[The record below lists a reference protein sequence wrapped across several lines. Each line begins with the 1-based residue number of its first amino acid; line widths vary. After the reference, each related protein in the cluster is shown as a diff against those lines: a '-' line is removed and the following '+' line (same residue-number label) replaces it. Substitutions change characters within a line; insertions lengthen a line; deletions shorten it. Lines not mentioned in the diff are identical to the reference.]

1 MPFATSYKVNIQSTR
16 RCNVAFHKHTDD
28 ADLFQTA
35 SCTDRQSLTSPQYS
49 DMKSFFS
56 QDSFRK
62 MPHPATSDGAINRCC
77 GTQNKI
83 NRQTYSCLDIGMPL
97 HCLHSSSLYYLGNDS
112 WLTSAKGV
120 TAHYVYIT
128 MTLASDCARPP
139 VPTSWFLPHAGLHLA
154 TEHSQSQELE
164 RGIHCRPVSP
174 PHHLCPHSGN
184 SWRHFFSSD
193 NGVNNTNYCVVVLKC
208 LALSTTLILAN
219 WTEH

>member
-83 NRQTYSCLDIGMPL
+83 NIQTYSCLDIGMPL
-97 HCLHSSSLYYLGNDS
+97 HCLHSSSLYFTISEMTADWHQLKVSQHIMCTSLWHSPATALGLQYRRRGSCHTPVFTWRPSIPSHRSSSVEYTAGQCHRRTIFVLIPATPEDISFPATTVSIILITVLWS
-112 WLTSAKGV
+112 WSA
-120 TAHYVYIT
+120 
-128 MTLASDCARPP
+128 
-139 VPTSWFLPHAGLHLA
+139 
-154 TEHSQSQELE
+154 
-164 RGIHCRPVSP
+164 
-174 PHHLCPHSGN
+174 
-184 SWRHFFSSD
+184 
-193 NGVNNTNYCVVVLKC
+193 
-208 LALSTTLILAN
+208 
-219 WTEH
+219 